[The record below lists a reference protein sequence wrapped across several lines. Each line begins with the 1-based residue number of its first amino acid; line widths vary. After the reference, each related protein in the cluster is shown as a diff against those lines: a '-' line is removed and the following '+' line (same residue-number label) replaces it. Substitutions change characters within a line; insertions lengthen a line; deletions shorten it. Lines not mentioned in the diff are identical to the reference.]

1 MATDAARFVYP
12 TLARALALFTRGVA
26 STRDP
31 PRVIHLHLTS
41 HRDDD
46 DATLACALTAS
57 PAMSH
62 PERCTAGLD
71 DAFAAYDDVAG
82 RVEATLDVRACSD
95 RWVRFSRRVDGA
107 WTTTT
112 SIDAD
117 VDLDSEY
124 DSTTTNTFGARLMM
138 VFRDAVTD
146 ARTFVERTAAS
157 FAEGARV
164 CVWPH
169 VVAITANGKDVF
181 DFETPAAMTRATP
194 STRVGIADASWCVI
208 VRVRVEDAG
217 TTTAETRGGAKV
229 WIDGSMASWRVALR
243 IVEHA
248 FDADVSRF
256 EAFGV
261 EAIRR
266 DLSDEGNPE
275 HVVYFE
281 PPRRARGAYVASVV
295 VHFVRA
301 PASVNLA
308 DVAANRVFV
317 LALAGERTNE
327 TTLEFPDASARAT
340 ASMVTNGLFDALAAL
355 KREDDGG
362 RFLSSREAAV
372 AERNARVGDR
382 VLTILE
388 RATSDSARAFLSK
401 MHEEDEQWHE
411 AFTRALTTPVV
422 VGNER
427 VVSMS
432 FSNVC

>member
-1 MATDAARFVYP
+1 MIT
-12 TLARALALFTRGVA
+12 
-26 STRDP
+26 
-31 PRVIHLHLTS
+31 
-41 HRDDD
+41 
-46 DATLACALTAS
+46 
-57 PAMSH
+57 
-62 PERCTAGLD
+62 
-71 DAFAAYDDVAG
+71 
-82 RVEATLDVRACSD
+82 
-95 RWVRFSRRVDGA
+95 
-107 WTTTT
+107 
-112 SIDAD
+112 
-117 VDLDSEY
+117 
-124 DSTTTNTFGARLMM
+124 
-138 VFRDAVTD
+138 FRDVVTD
-146 ARTFVERTAAS
+146 ARTFVEKTAAS

-169 VVAITANGKDVF
+169 VVAMTANGKDVF

-208 VRVRVEDAG
+208 VRARVEDAE

-229 WIDGSMASWRVALR
+229 WIDGSMAAWRVALR

-248 FDADVSRF
+248 FDADASRF
-256 EAFGV
+256 EQFGV
-261 EAIRR
+261 EPIRR

-281 PPRRARGAYVASVV
+281 PPRRARGAYVASLVA
-295 VHFVRA
+295 HFVRA

-308 DVAANRVFV
+308 DVAANGVFV
-317 LALAGERTNE
+317 LALAGERANE

-355 KREDDGG
+355 KREDDGS

-401 MHEEDEQWHE
+401 MHEEDEQWRE

-422 VGNER
+422 AGNER
-427 VVSMS
+427 VVSMT

>member
-1 MATDAARFVYP
+1 MSTDAARFVYP
-12 TLARALALFTRGVA
+12 TLARALALFARGVA

-41 HRDDD
+41 HSTT
-46 DATLACALTAS
+46 TLACALTAS

-82 RVEATLDVRACSD
+82 RIEATLDVRACSD
-95 RWVRFSRRVDGA
+95 RWVRFSRRIDGA
-107 WTTTT
+107 WTTT
-112 SIDAD
+112 IDDAD
-117 VDLDSEY
+117 VDSE
-124 DSTTTNTFGARLMM
+124 SAFGARLMIT
-138 VFRDAVTD
+138 FRDVVTD
-146 ARTFVERTAAS
+146 ARTFVEKTAAS

-169 VVAITANGKDVF
+169 RVTTTANGKDVF
-181 DFETPAAMTRATP
+181 DFETPAALTRATP
-194 STRVGIADASWCVI
+194 STRVGVADASWCVI
-208 VRVRVEDAG
+208 VRARVEDAE

-248 FDADVSRF
+248 FDADASRF
-256 EAFGV
+256 EQFGV
-261 EAIRR
+261 EPIRR

-281 PPRRARGAYVASVV
+281 PPRRARGAYVASFVA
-295 VHFVRA
+295 HFVRA

-308 DVAANRVFV
+308 DVAANGVFV
-317 LALAGERTNE
+317 LALAGERANE

-388 RATSDSARAFLSK
+388 RATSDSARAFLST
-401 MHEEDEQWHE
+401 MHEEDERWRE

-432 FSNVC
+432 FSNAC